1 MENENLYPLP
11 QPVPHTA
18 PFWDACQRKSLEVSA
33 CNNCNHFFLPGG
45 PVCPKCW
52 SQDLGTRPVSGLGE
66 VFSFVIYRRTYHPAI
81 PAPYVVAIIELTEGV
96 RLVSNVIGCDPE
108 EVKIGM
114 PVQVIFEQ
122 ESDFFLPRFTPIAT
136 STTPSLKDPIK
147 DTTKDAGE
155 N

>member
-1 MENENLYPLP
+1 MENENPYPLP
-11 QPVPHTA
+11 QPTPYTA

-33 CNNCNHFFLPGG
+33 CNTCDHFFLPGG

-52 SQDLGTRPVSGLGE
+52 SQDLGTRPVSGMGE

-81 PAPYVVAIIELTEGV
+81 PAPYVVAIIELIEGV

-114 PVQVIFEQ
+114 PVQVFFEQ

-136 STTPSLKDPIK
+136 STTPFLKDTIK
-147 DTTKDAGE
+147 DTIKDAGE